1 MLLNGG
7 VESRLSF
14 WCTSALEDVHGGRCW
29 VPSVL
34 TSGNLRVL
42 APVRHALSA
51 AFSPFLTAF
60 SPLFCH
66 FCLQPEIGPHLNSGI
81 PWAHWANAEVLSL
94 TLEVVLWN
102 RFPHL
107 LPGTPGAKAQPSV
120 AATSVSSFLSS
131 LASAG

>member
-1 MLLNGG
+1 MLLKGG

-14 WCTSALEDVHGGRCW
+14 WCTSALEDVHCGRRW

-42 APVRHALSA
+42 GPFRHALSA
-51 AFSPFLTAF
+51 SFSPFLTAV
-60 SPLFCH
+60 SPLFCQ
-66 FCLQPEIGPHLNSGI
+66 FCLQPEIGPHLNSGT
-81 PWAHWANAEVLSL
+81 PWAHWGNAEVLSG

-102 RFPHL
+102 LFSHL

-131 LASAG
+131 LASVS